1 MNKTV
6 RSPTIETAVL
16 QIRKIGNS
24 VGVILPREL
33 LARLN
38 LKEGDKFYPVEQPDG
53 SLRLSPYNPKH
64 ARTMEIARQVMHEYR
79 DTFAALAK

>member
-1 MNKTV
+1 MNEMPRDK
-6 RSPTIETAVL
+6 IEGHVL

-24 VGVILPREL
+24 VGVILPKDL

-53 SLRLSPYNPKH
+53 SLRLSPYDPKH
-64 ARTMEIARQVMHEYR
+64 ARTMQIAREVMHEYR

>member
-1 MNKTV
+1 MNKPS
-6 RSPTIETAVL
+6 RELEIESAAL

-24 VGVILPREL
+24 VGVILPKEL
-33 LARLN
+33 LARFN

-53 SLRLSPYNPKH
+53 VLRLSPYNPKH
-64 ARTMEIARQVMHEYR
+64 ARTMQIARNVMHEYR

>member
-1 MNKTV
+1 MNEMPRDK
-6 RSPTIETAVL
+6 IEGHVL

-24 VGVILPREL
+24 VGVILPKDL

-53 SLRLSPYNPKH
+53 SLRLSPYDPKH
-64 ARTMEIARQVMHEYR
+64 ARTMQVAREVMHEYR